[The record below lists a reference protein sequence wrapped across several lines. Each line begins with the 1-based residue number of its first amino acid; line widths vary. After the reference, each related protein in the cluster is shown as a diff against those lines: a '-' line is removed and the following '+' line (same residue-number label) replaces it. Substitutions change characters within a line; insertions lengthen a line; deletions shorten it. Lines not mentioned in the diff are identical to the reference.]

1 MSEGKQLPMVRQ
13 EKNAGQPPVFQRVG
27 IVGLGLIGGS
37 IALAAREIWPGGLV
51 IGVDRKDVLERAMVR
66 HAIDVAADDAVVLAE
81 ADLVILAAPIQQN
94 LEILR
99 ELPDNVTGSAVV
111 TDTGSTKRAIV
122 ESAALLP
129 DRFTFIGGHPLGG
142 AARGGI
148 DHARPDMFNGRPWL
162 FTPTPGHDGHNALEK
177 LNWFRVR
184 ASAPFPVLSSPTT
197 TIVSFAFISHLPQ
210 LTVSALMH
218 VVGETAREEGLSLS
232 GRGLQDTTR
241 LASSP
246 ADIWKEVCATNAD
259 EIGSALDALISV
271 LRQLRADLQTGKSI
285 EEVFESAN
293 LWRKRCCRKRIR
305 RALGARGSGVK
316 AVRGFSGR
324 SVGAASSRAR
334 TPRDL
339 LAAGRQGSR
348 WFAACARGISMR
360 RRPRFL
366 IARNTSFPGP
376 CRARAGDS

>member
-1 MSEGKQLPMVRQ
+1 MLRH

-111 TDTGSTKRAIV
+111 TDTGSTKRVIV

-148 DHARPDMFNGRPWL
+148 DHARADMFNGRPWL
-162 FTPTPGHDGHNALEK
+162 FTPTPGHDTKALEK
-177 LNWFRVR
+177 LKSFVSGLG
-184 ASAPFPVLSSPTT
+184 AVPQILSPHEHDRLL
-197 TIVSFAFISHLPQ
+197 AFISHLPQ

-293 LWRKRCCRKRIR
+293 LWRET
-305 RALGARGSGVK
+305 LLSGK
-316 AVRGFSGR
+316 
-324 SVGAASSRAR
+324 
-334 TPRDL
+334 P
-339 LAAGRQGSR
+339 
-348 WFAACARGISMR
+348 
-360 RRPRFL
+360 
-366 IARNTSFPGP
+366 
-376 CRARAGDS
+376 